1 MADVAAPED
10 DTGGGVGGLERD
22 TQTSPHGVVRHCQ
35 HRGEDEGE
43 LQIVHMRTQAAEGGV
58 VISSEKKRLSMTRPK
73 FIEKCLVDR

>member
-43 LQIVHMRTQAAEGGV
+43 LQMVHMRTQAAEGGV
-58 VISSEKKRLSMTRPK
+58 VMSSGKKDFR
-73 FIEKCLVDR
+73 